1 MHVLESVL
9 YAEDLEAA
17 RTFYTGLLGM
27 PEISYDPAR
36 DLFLR
41 CDHSVLIIFK
51 ASKTRINDAG
61 VPPHG
66 TDGAGHLAFSAF
78 YDELEAWKRKLE
90 AAGVEIVKEITWQNG
105 AKSFYFKDPA
115 GNILEFATPNLWGF
129 DEPVAPPI

>member
-17 RTFYTGLLGM
+17 RAFYEDVLGL
-27 PEISYDPAR
+27 PEISFDPAR

-51 ASKTRINDAG
+51 ASKTKLGDAG
-61 VPPHG
+61 IAAQG
-66 TDGAGHLAFSAF
+66 TVGAGHLAFSASF
-78 YDELEAWKRKLE
+78 DELEAWKEKLTS
-90 AAGVEIVKEITWQNG
+90 AGVQIVDEISWQNG
-105 AKSFYFKDPA
+105 ARSIYFKDPA

-129 DEPVAPPI
+129 DSAGLIP